1 MTVKENTVPLQQSK
15 ITKEE
20 MFIEDKLVNGQ
31 QHQGSTSNL
40 IKGQSLSSLQPKG

>member
-20 MFIEDKLVNGQ
+20 MFIEDKLV
-31 QHQGSTSNL
+31 SNIKDQLL
-40 IKGQSLSSLQPKG
+40 ICLQP